1 MTAISDIS
9 AQVQQAKAR
18 WGIIGNAPA
27 LIAAIQR
34 ALRVAPIDLS
44 VLVTGESGSGKEFFP
59 QIIHAGSPRK
69 HSKYIAVNCGA
80 IPEGTIDSELFG
92 HEKGAFTGA
101 VSSRKGYFEEADGGT
116 IFLDE
121 VAELPL
127 TTQARLLRVLES
139 GEFIKVGSST
149 VQKTNIRIVAAT
161 NVDMARAVEEG
172 RFREDLYYRL
182 STIRIEVPPLRDRG
196 SDVTL
201 LARKFA
207 IDFAERYRTPAVSFS
222 DDASRMLM
230 RYPWPGN
237 VRQLKNVIE
246 QIALFDAGAT
256 ISGDGIA
263 EYLPAYGVTAPATID
278 RTATTD
284 SGMHSYATE
293 RELLFNMIFSMRG
306 EIDELRAAINDLR
319 AGIRPHSTFP
329 EAPTLTRVNTPQSLV
344 RYTPAH
350 DIFSHTETIDSDT
363 RVSADTVT
371 GSSPR
376 TLEDTERE
384 TIRIALEHNEGRRK
398 ATARELNISERTL
411 YRKIKDYG
419 LE

>member
-9 AQVQQAKAR
+9 SQVQQAKAR

-34 ALRVAPIDLS
+34 ALKVAPIDLS

-69 HSKYIAVNCGA
+69 HAKYIAVNCGA

-207 IDFAERYRTPAVSFS
+207 IDFAERYRTPAVTFS
-222 DDASRMLM
+222 EDASRMLM

-263 EYLPAYGVTAPATID
+263 EYLPAHGVTAPATID
-278 RTATTD
+278 RTASAD

-319 AGIRPHSTFP
+319 TGIRHHSTFP
-329 EAPTLTRVNTPQSLV
+329 EAPTLARVNTPQSLV

-350 DIFSHTETIDSDT
+350 DLFSHSETIEEAP
-363 RVSADTVT
+363 RVSAETIA

>member
-1 MTAISDIS
+1 
-9 AQVQQAKAR
+9 
-18 WGIIGNAPA
+18 
-27 LIAAIQR
+27 
-34 ALRVAPIDLS
+34 
-44 VLVTGESGSGKEFFP
+44 
-59 QIIHAGSPRK
+59 
-69 HSKYIAVNCGA
+69 
-80 IPEGTIDSELFG
+80 
-92 HEKGAFTGA
+92 
-101 VSSRKGYFEEADGGT
+101 
-116 IFLDE
+116 
-121 VAELPL
+121 
-127 TTQARLLRVLES
+127 
-139 GEFIKVGSST
+139 
-149 VQKTNIRIVAAT
+149 
-161 NVDMARAVEEG
+161 
-172 RFREDLYYRL
+172 
-182 STIRIEVPPLRDRG
+182 
-196 SDVTL
+196 
-201 LARKFA
+201 
-207 IDFAERYRTPAVSFS
+207 
-222 DDASRMLM
+222 MLM

-263 EYLPAYGVTAPATID
+263 EYLPAHGVTAPATID

-306 EIDELRAAINDLR
+306 EIDELRAALNDLR